1 VSIPSTSSA
10 QVPGRA
16 APVVAIRGTGLEKS
30 YRSGKV
36 STTVLRGL
44 SVEIGL
50 GELTL
55 VSGPSGCGKSTLLS
69 LLGGLLQ
76 PDAGR
81 VQALDVDLWALA
93 ARDLERF
100 RLEHT
105 GFVFQGF
112 NLFAALSALEQVM
125 LPLGYLGLDS
135 RTARL
140 RAEEALAE
148 VGLSDRIAMRP
159 SALSGGEKQ
168 RVAIARALAKQ
179 PQLLFAD
186 EPTSALDAASG
197 QRVIEILH
205 RSARRHNCAVLCVS
219 HDPRLIG
226 QSDRVLQMEDGCIL
240 TDRRQPE
247 QKEPSA

>member
-1 VSIPSTSSA
+1 MSLPSISSA

-16 APVVAIRGTGLEKS
+16 ASVVAIRGTGLGKS

-44 SVEIGL
+44 SVEIGR

-93 ARDLERF
+93 PRDLERF

-112 NLFAALSALEQVM
+112 NLFAALSALEAGGSVSA
-125 LPLGYLGLDS
+125 GLHH
-135 RTARL
+135 AL
-140 RAEEALAE
+140 RMRYIHGSLAL
-148 VGLSDRIAMRP
+148 
-159 SALSGGEKQ
+159 K
-168 RVAIARALAKQ
+168 
-179 PQLLFAD
+179 
-186 EPTSALDAASG
+186 
-197 QRVIEILH
+197 
-205 RSARRHNCAVLCVS
+205 
-219 HDPRLIG
+219 
-226 QSDRVLQMEDGCIL
+226 
-240 TDRRQPE
+240 
-247 QKEPSA
+247 